1 MTLDGCLFAVQA
13 RDPQAGASIE
23 RRLGRLEAFYR
34 PLGGLGSSRRRVD
47 ALRLLFGVLDFDG
60 HDRDQAAVS
69 SWGGRLPAALEVPAA
84 LGRASDAE
92 LRTLPSAVAAIDVG
106 DDRATLITGPVAPT
120 MLYEASSAEAT
131 AWSTHAV
138 ACAYLARGEARIDP
152 AALPEFIAAEFV
164 GGDRSL
170 VEGVRALPAAT
181 RVTVTANEVKRR
193 SYWPAS
199 ERWAVREGAELQA
212 EAERALL
219 STLPAALAGAS
230 SPVLGLTG
238 GADSR
243 VAAVAL
249 RELGREFET
258 MTFGEADWE
267 DVQAARRLAQTL
279 GVPHSFR
286 ELEWWDDEEALGRA
300 GAQVRWSE
308 GAIHIGFG
316 RVTFAEEMDTWITGA
331 GAETGRAFY
340 HRHLEAPG
348 EAPGDDELARAV
360 TANLEPKL
368 SRARPEAVMRFRERV
383 GEWVA
388 EARASG
394 AAGWRTLDVLYGE
407 QRLQRWGRAML
418 PQGPA
423 PMVFGFAHPELQ
435 RALVSL
441 PLDERRGDA
450 FHRRFLA
457 RHAPEV
463 ALAPVPRAAGARR
476 LAERLGPPAERLLR
490 RAARR
495 RPGRSPL
502 ESRWRERPRF
512 RAWIADELL
521 GAPPLL
527 EGLGPDWVHR
537 VREGFIAGDPEL
549 EAIALW
555 ASAPA
560 ALDQALA
567 ELNRKD

>member
-13 RDPQAGASIE
+13 RDPQAAASIE
-23 RRLGRLEAFYR
+23 RRLGRLEGFYR

-47 ALRLLFGVLDFDG
+47 ALRLLFGALDFDG
-60 HDRDQAAVS
+60 RGRDQTAVS

-120 MLYEASSAEAT
+120 MLYEASSAQAT

-181 RVTVTANEVKRR
+181 RVTVTANEVERR

-267 DVQAARRLAQTL
+267 DVQAAQRLAQTL

-300 GAQVRWSE
+300 GAAGPVER
-308 GAIHIGFG
+308 GGDPHRLRARHLRRGDG
-316 RVTFAEEMDTWITGA
+316 RLDHRRRRGDRPRLLSPPPRGA
-331 GAETGRAFY
+331 GRGAGRRRAGPRRDRQPGAEAR
-340 HRHLEAPG
+340 PG
-348 EAPGDDELARAV
+348 PPRGGGA
-360 TANLEPKL
+360 L
-368 SRARPEAVMRFRERV
+368 SRARRRV
-383 GEWVA
+383 G
-388 EARASG
+388 R
-394 AAGWRTLDVLYGE
+394 
-407 QRLQRWGRAML
+407 
-418 PQGPA
+418 
-423 PMVFGFAHPELQ
+423 
-435 RALVSL
+435 
-441 PLDERRGDA
+441 
-450 FHRRFLA
+450 
-457 RHAPEV
+457 
-463 ALAPVPRAAGARR
+463 
-476 LAERLGPPAERLLR
+476 
-490 RAARR
+490 
-495 RPGRSPL
+495 
-502 ESRWRERPRF
+502 
-512 RAWIADELL
+512 
-521 GAPPLL
+521 
-527 EGLGPDWVHR
+527 
-537 VREGFIAGDPEL
+537 
-549 EAIALW
+549 
-555 ASAPA
+555 
-560 ALDQALA
+560 
-567 ELNRKD
+567 